1 MELVK
6 KVVIAGHFGVG
17 KTSLVRQ
24 FVHQKF
30 SDQYLT
36 TIGVKIDKK
45 VVQLDDKA
53 SVKLM
58 LWDIAGESSSTKIP
72 TQYLT
77 GAHGLIYVF
86 DLSRP
91 ETYQNLENEIFEL
104 HKTFKTI
111 PAIVLGNKSDLVTD
125 DFIEKL
131 RDSLRI
137 EFKITSAKSGDNIEE
152 SFINLAREM
161 S

>member
-6 KVVIAGHFGVG
+6 KVVIAGHFSVG

-45 VVQLDDKA
+45 VVEVDDA
-53 SVKLM
+53 TVKLM
-58 LWDIAGESSSTKIP
+58 LWDIAGESSSLKIP
-72 TQYLT
+72 TQYLL

-91 ETYQNLENEIFEL
+91 ETYQNIDTEIFEL
-104 HKTFKTI
+104 HKNLKSV
-111 PAIVLGNKSDLVTD
+111 PSIVLGNKSDLVTD

-131 RDSLRI
+131 RESLTI
-137 EFKITSAKSGDNIEE
+137 DFKITSAKSGDNIEQ
-152 SFINLAREM
+152 SFINLAKEM
-161 S
+161 L

>member
-45 VVQLDDKA
+45 VVQLESA
-53 SVKLM
+53 NVKLM
-58 LWDIAGESSSTKIP
+58 LWDIAGESSSLKIP
-72 TQYLT
+72 TQYLV

-86 DLSRP
+86 DLSRE
-91 ETYQNLENEIFEL
+91 ETYQNIENEIFEL
-104 HKTFKTI
+104 HKTLKTI
-111 PAIVLGNKSDLVTD
+111 PSVVLGNKSDLVTD
-125 DFIEKL
+125 EFVEKL
-131 RDSLRI
+131 KESVRI
-137 EFKITSAKSGDNIEE
+137 DFKLTSAKSGDNIEE
-152 SFINLAREM
+152 SFKQLVNEM
-161 S
+161 L

>member
-45 VVQLDDKA
+45 VVEVDDT

-58 LWDIAGESSSTKIP
+58 LWDIAGESSSLKIP
-72 TQYLT
+72 SQYLV

-91 ETYQNLENEIFEL
+91 ETYQNIDNEIFEL
-104 HKTFKTI
+104 SKTLKTI
-111 PAIVLGNKSDLVTD
+111 PTIVLGNKSDLVTGE
-125 DFIEKL
+125 FVEKL
-131 RDSLRI
+131 RETIRI
-137 EFKITSAKSGDNIEE
+137 DFKITSAKSGDNIED

-161 S
+161 L